1 MLIHGYILRN
11 VRGSSNVSNDIQ
23 YLRIYIG
30 PIRHKIEVI
39 PAQPGILLT
48 EQSVDYRLGLTDGA
62 DSPLLYGN
70 SVL

>member
-1 MLIHGYILRN
+1 VLIHGYILRN

-39 PAQPGILLT
+39 PQLVAGF
-48 EQSVDYRLGLTDGA
+48 
-62 DSPLLYGN
+62 
-70 SVL
+70 